1 MRPVSH
7 ECQPFTF
14 PPEMPHCSGG
24 LGGMGDKPSVCD
36 QVLCLKFSLELSL
49 VLSNGLE
56 GWDRVVGE
64 REAQERGEIYIYT
77 HIHIAIHI

>member
-1 MRPVSH
+1 MRSVSH
-7 ECQPFTF
+7 ESQAFTF
-14 PPEMPHCSGG
+14 PPEMPYCSGG
-24 LGGMGDKPSVCD
+24 PGGMGDKPSVCG

-49 VLSNGLE
+49 VLSDDLE

-64 REAQERGEIYIYT
+64 REAQERGERYIYT